1 MWTGS
6 RGHSG
11 IGQMFFFP
19 FLQKGFQPLLAS
31 AGALVAKM
39 PTLLWSEVSLIFQE
53 NCLSLISRD
62 QTSLLQSLPSGCGLP
77 GSGDGLTPPQP
88 SLLYAMTNEGK
99 ERGYL
104 PCDWLLSVG
113 PALTGSSP
121 LAVKRAPRE
130 RKNPFPPYFHE
141 KYLCHHACPEHPNF
155 RSEYT

>member
-62 QTSLLQSLPSGCGLP
+62 QTSFAVPAKWVWAPWEWGWADP
-77 GSGDGLTPPQP
+77 PAAFLTIC
-88 SLLYAMTNEGK
+88 NDK
-99 ERGYL
+99 
-104 PCDWLLSVG
+104 
-113 PALTGSSP
+113 
-121 LAVKRAPRE
+121 
-130 RKNPFPPYFHE
+130 
-141 KYLCHHACPEHPNF
+141 
-155 RSEYT
+155 